1 MNTFDLLA
9 KYIDMES
16 GIAKVETI
24 MGVSTSGTKTTIVD
38 TNKEFI
44 TNMFANSIVKFTTE
58 DKEYF
63 KTIVSNTADTIT
75 FTPALA
81 GAKATATIGEG
92 TSEIVV
98 SYIDEGVIGNVYDIE
113 IVEGDSADSDLSAIL
128 TDSTIVVS
136 LGTDSGDA
144 AIASIGTG
152 TDGTVNLE
160 VVENGIDGN
169 DYTIEVVAGTSTL
182 SFVIVEKA
190 ITITLAEN
198 GSTAGD
204 IATLINSETLLVD
217 AVASGTGLDLL
228 TLAESATFSG
238 GGDNFAVDDT
248 KNTATLVATEINALD
263 EFTCSTSN
271 TGVVEVTTENIVFSG
286 GVDTI
291 NVENG
296 SKYEILN
303 SLATGASTSAKQDT
317 IISHVDGIETA
328 LTTLNGKDFSTEAK
342 LEAVRALLAGTLNTN
357 ITNRT
362 TIKTAT
368 ITSGTPLST
377 EIDLEGY
384 QLAAI
389 EMPSEWTAA
398 GLTFQGS
405 STSGG
410 TYKDIKANGLEVTEP
425 GSNLTATANVINA
438 IDVNA
443 LALAPI
449 RYLKI
454 RSGTSGSAVNQTAD
468 RTLTLILKV

>member
-81 GAKATATIGEG
+81 GAKATATIGED
-92 TSEIVV
+92 TNEIVV
-98 SYIDEGVIGNVYDIE
+98 SYVDEGIIGNVYDIE
-113 IVEGDSADSDLSAIL
+113 IVEGDSPDSDLSATL
-128 TDSTIVVS
+128 VDNTIVVS

-144 AIASIGTG
+144 AISAIGTG

-160 VVENGIDGN
+160 VVANGIDGN
-169 DYTIEVVAGTSTL
+169 DYTIAVVAGETL
-182 SFVIVEKA
+182 GFAIVEKA
-190 ITITLAEN
+190 ITITLATG

-204 IATLINSETLLVD
+204 IATLINSETLLID
-217 AVASGTGLDLL
+217 ATASGTGLDLL
-228 TLAESATFSG
+228 TLPETATFSG
-238 GGDNFAVDDT
+238 GGENFVVDDT

-271 TGVVEVTTENIVFSG
+271 TGVVVVTTENIPFTG

-291 NVENG
+291 NVLEG
-296 SKYEILN
+296 SKYIIREKVVISSSASSLPVVNKNASGDEIFTDANPASMKL
-303 SLATGASTSAKQDT
+303 TGRTVVKTVT
-317 IISHVDGIETA
+317 IE
-328 LTTLNGKDFSTEAK
+328 
-342 LEAVRALLAGTLNTN
+342 
-357 ITNRT
+357 
-362 TIKTAT
+362 
-368 ITSGTPLST
+368 SGQSLST
-377 EIDLEGY
+377 EVDLEDY
-384 QLAAI
+384 QLCAI
-389 EMPSEWTAA
+389 EMPSAWDAA
-398 GLTFQGS
+398 TLTFQGS

-410 TYKDIKANGLEVTEP
+410 TFKDIKSNGLEVTEP
-425 GSNLTATANVINA
+425 GSNLTASAGVINA

-443 LALAPI
+443 MALAPI

-454 RSGTSGSAVNQTAD
+454 RSGTSGSAVNQTAN